1 MGFGGEGGK
10 GKFLR
15 LLAPW
20 ELVLEVGSP
29 TAWCHNEMPFTEK
42 PFGEKDGAV
51 PRSSAA
57 PWNSGAAGLNNSGCL
72 FSGPR
77 AVGRK
82 RDKGLRG
89 AAAKTTDRRSS
100 SGM

>member
-1 MGFGGEGGK
+1 MGFSGESGK

-20 ELVLEVGSP
+20 EPVLEVGSP
-29 TAWCHNEMPFTEK
+29 TAWSHDEMPFTEK

-57 PWNSGAAGLNNSGCL
+57 LWNSGAAGLNNSGCL

-77 AVGRK
+77 AMGWK

-89 AAAKTTDRRSS
+89 AAAKTTNRRSS
-100 SGM
+100 SGI